1 MIKSMTSFGRA
12 QSEENS
18 ILNFSIEMKSVNHRY
33 LDINIRMPKAMI
45 SLEEKIRN
53 MISKRLNRG
62 KVDVFI
68 NYKNY
73 GNSTA
78 EPVLNINLAK
88 AYFECLKE
96 IQNELHTIDDITTT
110 KIARFPDVITVV
122 EKEENLDDILNEI
135 SPLIN
140 NALDLMEEMRIREG
154 EKLKEDILI
163 KIEHIYNMVV
173 EIEKLADTI
182 PLNYKKKLEE
192 RLSELLTDVEIDES
206 RIALEVAILS
216 DKSAVD
222 EEITRL
228 KSHLSQFK
236 DTLEL
241 DEAIG
246 RKLDFII
253 QEMNRE
259 ANTIASKSID
269 INMTNYVIEIKN
281 TIEKIREQVQRKMGI
296 KLINI
301 GFGNI
306 VSANRLVAI
315 VSPESAPIKRIIQE
329 ARDRGMLIDATYGRR
344 TRSVIITDS
353 DHIILSAVQPET
365 VAHRLSAKDDIV
377 DEEEE

>member
-88 AYFECLKE
+88 AYFDCLKE
-96 IQNELHTIDDITTT
+96 IENELHTIDDITTT

-140 NALDLMEEMRIREG
+140 NALELMEQMRIREG

-192 RLSELLTDVEIDES
+192 RLGELLTEVEIDES

-216 DKSAVD
+216 DKSARD

-281 TIEKIREQVQRKMGI
+281 TIEKIREQVQ
-296 KLINI
+296 NI
-301 GFGNI
+301 
-306 VSANRLVAI
+306 
-315 VSPESAPIKRIIQE
+315 E
-329 ARDRGMLIDATYGRR
+329 
-344 TRSVIITDS
+344 
-353 DHIILSAVQPET
+353 
-365 VAHRLSAKDDIV
+365 
-377 DEEEE
+377 

>member
-88 AYFECLKE
+88 AYFDCLKE
-96 IQNELHTIDDITTT
+96 IENELHTIDDITTT

-140 NALDLMEEMRIREG
+140 NALELMEQMRIREG

-192 RLSELLTDVEIDES
+192 RLGELLTEVEIDES

-216 DKSAVD
+216 DKSAID

-259 ANTIASKSID
+259 ANTIASKSIN

-281 TIEKIREQVQRKMGI
+281 TIEKIREQVQ
-296 KLINI
+296 NI
-301 GFGNI
+301 
-306 VSANRLVAI
+306 
-315 VSPESAPIKRIIQE
+315 E
-329 ARDRGMLIDATYGRR
+329 
-344 TRSVIITDS
+344 
-353 DHIILSAVQPET
+353 
-365 VAHRLSAKDDIV
+365 
-377 DEEEE
+377 

>member
-78 EPVLNINLAK
+78 EPVFNINLAK
-88 AYFECLKE
+88 AYFDCLKE
-96 IQNELHTIDDITTT
+96 IENELHTIDDITTT

-140 NALDLMEEMRIREG
+140 NALELMEQMRIREG

-192 RLSELLTDVEIDES
+192 RLGELLTEVEIDES

-216 DKSAVD
+216 DKSAID

-281 TIEKIREQVQRKMGI
+281 TIEKIREQVQ
-296 KLINI
+296 NI
-301 GFGNI
+301 
-306 VSANRLVAI
+306 
-315 VSPESAPIKRIIQE
+315 E
-329 ARDRGMLIDATYGRR
+329 
-344 TRSVIITDS
+344 
-353 DHIILSAVQPET
+353 
-365 VAHRLSAKDDIV
+365 
-377 DEEEE
+377 

>member
-1 MIKSMTSFGRA
+1 MTSFGRA

-140 NALDLMEEMRIREG
+140 NALDLMEQMRIREG

-163 KIEHIYNMVV
+163 KIEHIYNIVL

-281 TIEKIREQVQRKMGI
+281 TIEKIREQVQ
-296 KLINI
+296 NI
-301 GFGNI
+301 
-306 VSANRLVAI
+306 
-315 VSPESAPIKRIIQE
+315 E
-329 ARDRGMLIDATYGRR
+329 
-344 TRSVIITDS
+344 
-353 DHIILSAVQPET
+353 
-365 VAHRLSAKDDIV
+365 
-377 DEEEE
+377 

>member
-88 AYFECLKE
+88 AYFDCLKE
-96 IQNELHTIDDITTT
+96 IENELHTIDDITTT

-140 NALDLMEEMRIREG
+140 NALELMEQMRIREG

-192 RLSELLTDVEIDES
+192 RLGELLTEVEIDES

-216 DKSAVD
+216 DKSAID

-246 RKLDFII
+246 IKLDFII

-281 TIEKIREQVQRKMGI
+281 TIEKIREQVQ
-296 KLINI
+296 NI
-301 GFGNI
+301 
-306 VSANRLVAI
+306 
-315 VSPESAPIKRIIQE
+315 E
-329 ARDRGMLIDATYGRR
+329 
-344 TRSVIITDS
+344 
-353 DHIILSAVQPET
+353 
-365 VAHRLSAKDDIV
+365 
-377 DEEEE
+377 

>member
-73 GNSTA
+73 GNSTV

-88 AYFECLKE
+88 AYFDCLKE
-96 IQNELHTIDDITTT
+96 IENELHTIDDITTT

-140 NALDLMEEMRIREG
+140 NALELMEQMRIREG

-192 RLSELLTDVEIDES
+192 RLGELLTEVEIDES

-216 DKSAVD
+216 DKSAID

-281 TIEKIREQVQRKMGI
+281 TIEKIREQVQ
-296 KLINI
+296 NI
-301 GFGNI
+301 
-306 VSANRLVAI
+306 
-315 VSPESAPIKRIIQE
+315 E
-329 ARDRGMLIDATYGRR
+329 
-344 TRSVIITDS
+344 
-353 DHIILSAVQPET
+353 
-365 VAHRLSAKDDIV
+365 
-377 DEEEE
+377 